1 VCFATIDDGSVEM
14 SGHERHHGLKDRMEI
29 HMNTVVD
36 HESGTPDSRRS
47 KMPFRHFAALLSL
60 LMLLAVQAT
69 AGQDSKPI
77 LVDYGSKPRWSPNE
91 QSIAFMR
98 NDSLFVKRLD
108 SSQTAKFI
116 HSGPV
121 VSLEWIDDST
131 IVAQEL
137 HDTRNKDATFSVTR
151 IWLLTLSGQTTEI
164 ASDSCSMSDSRCR
177 SLQLRRLTDR
187 TVGFHD
193 ASVREH
199 RVTRISSGGAL
210 ETGTLEDSQSLFVA
224 TKPAVWGKVWL
235 YHGLG
240 DSGRQVTLSEN
251 HYSFTRLAPS
261 LDKFTCNA
269 SNGNL
274 VVFDTL
280 GNELGNLGEGWAPVW
295 DSQSEYA
302 IFLVEFD
309 SEFDVDSEE
318 VWVAKFDGTE
328 KRRVP
333 SRKYGT
339 GYNVSFAH
347 HSPFVI
353 FANRP
358 DGGIYIM
365 KIR

>member
-1 VCFATIDDGSVEM
+1 MCFATIDAGTEDM
-14 SGHERHHGLKDRMEI
+14 SGHERHYGLKERMEI
-29 HMNTVVD
+29 HMNNVVG
-36 HESGTPDSRRS
+36 HESGAPNFRRS
-47 KMPFRHFAALLSL
+47 RMPFRHFIGLLTL
-60 LMLLAVQAT
+60 LTFLSVHTT

-91 QSIAFMR
+91 QSIAFVR

-121 VSLEWIDDST
+121 LSLEWIDDST

-137 HDTRNKDATFSVTR
+137 HDTHNKDTVFSVTR
-151 IWLLTLSGQTTEI
+151 IWLLTLSGQSTEI
-164 ASDSCSMSDSRCR
+164 ASDSCNVSDSRCR

-193 ASVREH
+193 ASVREQ
-199 RVTRISSGGAL
+199 RVTRIRSGGVL
-210 ETGTLEDSQSLFVA
+210 ETGMLEDSQSLFVA

-235 YHGLG
+235 YHGFG
-240 DSGRQVTLSEN
+240 DSGRQVTPSEN

-280 GNELGNLGEGWAPVW
+280 GNELGNLGDGWAPVW

-339 GYNVSFAH
+339 GYNVSFAP
-347 HSPFVI
+347 HSPFVV
-353 FANRP
+353 FANHP
-358 DGGIYIM
+358 DGGIYIL